1 MEIAEALLVS
11 TSPCEPDR
19 VSHGAS
25 EISTS
30 GGRRSGD
37 IEHSAQTDP
46 ASGEGVKRND
56 E

>member
-1 MEIAEALLVS
+1 MEITEALLVS

-19 VSHGAS
+19 GSHGSS

-37 IEHSAQTDP
+37 IEHSAQTD
-46 ASGEGVKRND
+46 SRSQVKRRVN
-56 E
+56 